1 MPGTDNSGRLP
12 FGFALVALA
21 ILFLAAQ
28 AFGLSIGR
36 YLWPAFVLLPGLLLF
51 MLMMLL
57 GRSAAPLAIPGSI
70 VTTVS
75 LILFTQSVMGHFAS
89 WAYAWA
95 LIPTAV
101 GVGHL
106 IWGSVTERDD
116 IQRVGSSLVG
126 LGLILFF
133 SFGVFFELLI
143 FSGVT
148 GLLLGKLLLPG
159 ALIGGGMYVLVRKG
173 RRDGAR
179 FPPT

>member
-1 MPGTDNSGRLP
+1 MPRTDNSSRLP
-12 FGFALVALA
+12 FGFALVALG

-28 AFGLSIGR
+28 AFGVSIGR
-36 YLWPAFVLLPGLLLF
+36 YLWPAFVLLPGLFLF

-75 LILFTQSVMGHFAS
+75 LILFTQSVTGHFAS

-116 IQRVGSSLVG
+116 IQQVGSSLVG

-143 FSGVT
+143 FSGMT

-159 ALIGGGMYVLVRKG
+159 ALIGGMYVLVRKC

-179 FPPT
+179 FPPA